1 MCEQF
6 IRKYVILDKR
16 INEVVVMNRK
26 MRREIRKDKDL
37 VKELYLII
45 KKYLPDL
52 FNKFQELT
60 DTRHKSYITY
70 EMKTI
75 CVTRLFRLLCGLTT
89 MTDISSDTF
98 NSDNC
103 IKNLSKICGQELK
116 ELPYWETIQDV
127 FIDMNTE
134 ELRNIQKYIVKTLIR
149 SKMFDRYRFNNC
161 FQLLF
166 DGTGLTNHDYNL
178 NQNCLSRKSK
188 DGKISYYKYVLE
200 CKLVVGNIIISLDS
214 EFIENQEMLTD
225 KQKQDCE
232 TNAFKR
238 MIKRI
243 KRNYPKYKFII
254 TGDGLYAT
262 TPIIKLC
269 NKYNWYYIFNLKPNK
284 LKEINESFEDN
295 INYENETIHDNYYLS
310 TNINYKDITLSA
322 FKYIETKNK
331 KTTTF
336 RYISNLDI
344 KDSNIK
350 EIVSIGRKRWKIEN
364 EGFYT
369 QKHRTFNISHL
380 NSRND
385 TAMKNHYFFVQ
396 FAHTI
401 RQLLEQGN
409 ILTKSLKLKIKEV
422 SQFLLNT
429 LTSSTSDLNN
439 LETNFQL
446 RFDD

>member
-1 MCEQF
+1 
-6 IRKYVILDKR
+6 
-16 INEVVVMNRK
+16 MNRK
-26 MRREIRKDKDL
+26 ERRKLRKDKDL
-37 VKELYLII
+37 VKELYSII
-45 KKYLPDL
+45 NKYLPKLLDM
-52 FNKFQELT
+52 FDNLT
-60 DTRHKSYITY
+60 DTRNQSYVTY
-70 EMKTI
+70 KMKTI
-75 CVTRLFRLLCGLTT
+75 CVTRLFGLLCGLTT
-89 MTDISSDTF
+89 MTDISSDDF

-103 IKNLSKICGQELK
+103 IKNLSKICNQNLE
-116 ELPYWETIQDV
+116 EIPYWETIQDV
-127 FIDMNTE
+127 FISIQTE
-134 ELRNIQKYIVKTLIR
+134 ELRNIQKYIVKALIR
-149 SKMFDRYRFNNC
+149 SKMFDRYRFNGC

-166 DGTGLTNHDYNL
+166 DGTGLSSHNYNL
-178 NQNCLSRKSK
+178 NNNCLIRKHR

-200 CKLVVGNIIISLDS
+200 CKLVVGNIVISLDS
-214 EFIENQEMLTD
+214 EFIENKKMLTD

-243 KRNYPKYKFII
+243 KKNYPKYKFIV

-269 NKYNWYYIFNLKPNK
+269 KKYNWYYIFNLKPDR
-284 LKEINESFEDN
+284 LKEINETFEDN
-295 INYENETIHDNYYLS
+295 INYKNETSHKNYYLS
-310 TNINYKDITLSA
+310 TNIKYKGIILSA
-322 FKYIETKNK
+322 FKYIEIKKK
-331 KTTTF
+331 KTTIF
-336 RYISNLDI
+336 RYISDLDI

-350 EIVSIGRKRWKIEN
+350 EVVSMGRKRWKIEN

-385 TAMKNHYFFVQ
+385 TAIKNHYLFIQ

-409 ILTKSLKLKIKEV
+409 LLTKSLKLKIKEV
-422 SQFLLNT
+422 SQLLLKA
-429 LTSSTSDLNN
+429 LTSNPSDLNN
-439 LETNFQL
+439 INNKFQL

>member
-1 MCEQF
+1 
-6 IRKYVILDKR
+6 
-16 INEVVVMNRK
+16 MNRK
-26 MRREIRKDKDL
+26 ERRKLRKDKDL
-37 VKELYLII
+37 IKELYSII
-45 KKYLPDL
+45 VKYLPKLLDM
-52 FNKFQELT
+52 FENLT
-60 DTRHKSYITY
+60 DVRNKSYVTY
-70 EMKTI
+70 KMKTI
-75 CVTRLFRLLCGLTT
+75 CVTRLFGLLCGLTT
-89 MTDISSDTF
+89 MTDISSNNF
-98 NSDNC
+98 NTDNC
-103 IKNLSKICGQELK
+103 IKNLSKICGQTLE
-116 ELPYWETIQDV
+116 EIPYWETIQDV
-127 FIDMNTE
+127 FINMNTN

-149 SKMFDRYRFNNC
+149 SKMFDKYRFNGS

-166 DGTGLTNHDYNL
+166 DGTGLSSHNYNL
-178 NQNCLSRKSK
+178 NNNCLERKHK

-200 CKLVVGNIIISLDS
+200 CKLVVSNIIISLDS
-214 EFIENQEMLTD
+214 EFIENEKMLTD

-243 KRNYPKYKFII
+243 KKNYPKYKFII

-262 TPIIKLC
+262 TPIIKIC
-269 NKYNWYYIFNLKPNK
+269 KKYKWNYIFNLKPDR
-284 LKEINESFEDN
+284 LKEINEAFEDN
-295 INYENETIHDNYYLS
+295 INYQNETTHQDYYLS
-310 TNINYKDITLSA
+310 TNIKYKGITLSA
-322 FKYIETKNK
+322 FKYIETKKK

-336 RYISNLDI
+336 RYISDLEF

-350 EIVSIGRKRWKIEN
+350 EIVSMGRKRWKIEN

-385 TAMKNHYFFVQ
+385 TAMKNHYFFIQ

-409 ILTKSLKLKIKEV
+409 LLTKSLKLKIKEV
-422 SQFLLNT
+422 SHLLLST
-429 LTSSTSDLNN
+429 LTSKTSDLNN
-439 LETNFQL
+439 LETKFQL

>member
-1 MCEQF
+1 
-6 IRKYVILDKR
+6 
-16 INEVVVMNRK
+16 MNRK
-26 MRREIRKDKDL
+26 ERRNLRKDKDL
-37 VKELYLII
+37 VKELYSII
-45 KKYLPDL
+45 NKYFPKLLGMFDT
-52 FNKFQELT
+52 LT
-60 DTRHKSYITY
+60 DTRNQSYVTY
-70 EMKTI
+70 KMKTI
-75 CVTRLFRLLCGLTT
+75 CVTRLFGLLCGLTT
-89 MTDISSDTF
+89 MTDISSDDF

-103 IKNLSKICGQELK
+103 IKNLSKICNQDLE

-127 FIDMNTE
+127 FMKIKTD
-134 ELRNIQKYIVKTLIR
+134 ELRNIQKYIVKALIR
-149 SKMFDRYRFNNC
+149 SKMFDRYRFNGC

-166 DGTGLTNHDYNL
+166 DGTGLSSHDYNL
-178 NQNCLSRKSK
+178 NNNCLIRKHR

-200 CKLVVGNIIISLDS
+200 CKLIVGNIVISLDS
-214 EFIENQEMLTD
+214 EFIENKKMLTD

-243 KRNYPKYKFII
+243 KKNYPKYKFII

-269 NKYNWYYIFNLKPNK
+269 KKYNWHYIFNLKPDR
-284 LKEINESFEDN
+284 LKEINETFEDN
-295 INYENETIHDNYYLS
+295 INYKNETTHKDYYLS
-310 TNINYKDITLSA
+310 TNIKYKGIILSA
-322 FKYIETKNK
+322 FKYMENKKK
-331 KTTTF
+331 KTTIF
-336 RYISNLDI
+336 RYISDLDI
-344 KDSNIK
+344 KNSNIK
-350 EIVSIGRKRWKIEN
+350 EIICMGRKRWKIEN

-385 TAMKNHYFFVQ
+385 TAMKNHYFFIQ

-409 ILTKSLKLKIKEV
+409 LLIKSLKLKIKEV
-422 SQFLLNT
+422 SRFLLDT
-429 LTSSTSDLNN
+429 LTSTISDLNN
-439 LETNFQL
+439 LENNFQL

>member
-1 MCEQF
+1 
-6 IRKYVILDKR
+6 
-16 INEVVVMNRK
+16 MNRK
-26 MRREIRKDKDL
+26 ERRKLRKDKDL
-37 VKELYLII
+37 IKELYSII
-45 KKYLPDL
+45 VKYLPKLLDM
-52 FNKFQELT
+52 FENLT
-60 DTRHKSYITY
+60 DVRNKSYVTY
-70 EMKTI
+70 KMKTI
-75 CVTRLFRLLCGLTT
+75 CVTRLFGLLCGLTT
-89 MTDISSDTF
+89 MTDISSNNF
-98 NSDNC
+98 NTDNC
-103 IKNLSKICGQELK
+103 IKNLSKICGQTLE
-116 ELPYWETIQDV
+116 EIPYWETIQDV
-127 FIDMNTE
+127 FINMNTN

-149 SKMFDRYRFNNC
+149 SKMFDKYRFNGS

-166 DGTGLTNHDYNL
+166 DGTGLSSHNYNL
-178 NQNCLSRKSK
+178 NNNCLERKHK

-200 CKLVVGNIIISLDS
+200 CKLVVSNIIISLDS
-214 EFIENQEMLTD
+214 EFIENEKMLTD

-243 KRNYPKYKFII
+243 KKNYPKYKFII

-269 NKYNWYYIFNLKPNK
+269 KKYKWNYIFNLKPDR
-284 LKEINESFEDN
+284 LKEINETFEDN
-295 INYENETIHDNYYLS
+295 INYQNETNHQNYYLS
-310 TNINYKDITLSA
+310 TDIKYKGISLSA
-322 FKYIETKNK
+322 FKYIETKKK
-331 KTTTF
+331 KTTIF
-336 RYISNLDI
+336 RYISDLEI

-350 EIVSIGRKRWKIEN
+350 EIISMARKRWKIEN

-385 TAMKNHYFFVQ
+385 TAMKNHYFFIQ

-409 ILTKSLKLKIKEV
+409 LLTKSLKLKIKEV
-422 SQFLLNT
+422 SHLLLDT
-429 LTSSTSDLNN
+429 LTSKTSDLNH
-439 LETNFQL
+439 LENKFQL